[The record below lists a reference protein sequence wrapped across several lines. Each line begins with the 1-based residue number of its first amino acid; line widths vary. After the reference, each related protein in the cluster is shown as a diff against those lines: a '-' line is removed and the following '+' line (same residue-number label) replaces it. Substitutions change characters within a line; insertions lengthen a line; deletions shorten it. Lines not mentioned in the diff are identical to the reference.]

1 MKPTSFALLALLA
14 LPFFVALED
23 SSVWDTSEAYYAQ
36 TPREMIDRGD
46 WLVPYFNGQ
55 PRVNKPPLSY
65 WIVASCYRLFSD
77 SLFWERLPMALLA
90 YGSVLIVFWIG
101 RILFAE
107 EVALWGAAIFA
118 TTPRFLILGRQLF
131 VDILMLFCILA
142 AIAFFLSWLK
152 GGKRNHFLL
161 SALFFGLAFLAK
173 GPLALLPLAFL
184 GLYLAL
190 TGQLTLLV
198 RAPWVVAGVVF
209 LVISMPW
216 FLLLALRSGGQPVI
230 DFFLV
235 ENLSRFT
242 HLALGP
248 ERGPFYYLGVFL
260 GDFFPW
266 SLFFVAA
273 LVWWLTKGWPR
284 TQPIS
289 LLLCWILVYFLVFSF
304 SYNKQEQYILPL
316 YPAAALCVAFYLREN
331 RVGRVLVWGVSILT
345 SILGVLLYLIVNKMF
360 FDVSFLW
367 IPPLF
372 VAGFALLVLFR
383 RFGWALACLALF
395 YVAGFSSYLEPF
407 EQYRPVHHFAERLRA
422 EMPEGETVRG
432 VKAGYYKFACPS
444 LAFHLNRPILEL
456 HKLEEAVTY
465 LESEE
470 QIYLIVGEEHY
481 PPLQRAVSRRLQI
494 VEVRPK
500 LYTTAETI
508 MEGVRS
514 GGIDAI
520 GRHQCNAWT
529 RPVYL
534 ISN

>member
-1 MKPTSFALLALLA
+1 MKPTSVALLTLLA

-23 SSVWDTSEAYYAQ
+23 SSVWDTGEAYYVQ

-77 SLFWERLPMALLA
+77 SLFWERFPMALLA
-90 YGSVLIVFWIG
+90 YGSVLMVFWMG

-118 TTPRFLILGRQLF
+118 TTPRFVILARQLF
-131 VDILMLFCILA
+131 VDTLMLFCMLA

-152 GGKRNHFLL
+152 GGKRHHFSL

-184 GLYLAL
+184 ALYLAM
-190 TGQLTLLV
+190 TGQLASLA
-198 RAPWVVAGVVF
+198 RAPWALASALF
-209 LVISMPW
+209 LLISLPW

-235 ENLSRFT
+235 ENLSRYT

-266 SLFFVAA
+266 SLFFAAA
-273 LVWWLTKGWPR
+273 LVWWLKRGRPHTEL
-284 TQPIS
+284 IS
-289 LLLCWILVYFLVFSF
+289 LLLCWILVYFLFFSF

-316 YPAAALCVAFYLREN
+316 YPAAALWVAFHLRES
-331 RVGRVLVWGVSILT
+331 RAGRVLVWGASILT
-345 SILGVLLYLIVNKMF
+345 LILGILLYLIVNTIF
-360 FDVSFLW
+360 CEVTFLW

-372 VAGFALLVLFR
+372 LAGVSLFILSR
-383 RFGWALACLALF
+383 RFAGALACLALF
-395 YVAGFSSYLEPF
+395 YATGFALYLEPF
-407 EQYRPVHHFAERLRA
+407 EQYKPVQQFAERLRA
-422 EMPEGETVRG
+422 EMPEGEPIRG

-444 LAFHLNRPILEL
+444 LVFHLNRPILEL
-456 HKLEEAVTY
+456 HKLEEAVAY

-470 QIYLIVGEEHY
+470 QIYLIVGEGHY
-481 PPLQRAVSRRLQI
+481 QALQRAVNRRLQI

-500 LYTTAETI
+500 LYTTARAV
-508 MEGVRS
+508 MEGFRS
-514 GGIDAI
+514 GGIDAV
-520 GRHQCNAWT
+520 GRHQQSAWT